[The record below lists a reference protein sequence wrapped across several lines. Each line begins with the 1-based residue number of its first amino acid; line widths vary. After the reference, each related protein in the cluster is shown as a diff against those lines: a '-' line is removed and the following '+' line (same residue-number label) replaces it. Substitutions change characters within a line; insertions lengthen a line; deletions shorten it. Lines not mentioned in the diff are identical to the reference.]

1 LITKSACGAGR
12 VSIDSLYGEEFA
24 ASAYFRCLTSVAFN
38 AIPFAIFYNSPGA
51 FGYPATT
58 WGARVKVAPV
68 EQFYAM
74 AGLYNGD
81 PEVGLGDRYGLDFT
95 FDGPPFGIGEIGWR
109 RNQAATEALH
119 GSTPRR

>member
-1 LITKSACGAGR
+1 M
-12 VSIDSLYGEEFA
+12 
-24 ASAYFRCLTSVAFN
+24 AFN
-38 AIPFAIFYNSPGA
+38 AIPFAIFCNSPGA

-68 EQFYAM
+68 EQFYAI

-81 PEVGLGDRYGLDFT
+81 PEVGLGDRYGLNFT